1 MRIWFD
7 ILTPKQIMFFK
18 YFVERLKKDNHDI
31 LCTGREYRE
40 AKELALLKKINIKSI
55 GKHGGDNKFEKLN
68 ASTERAYLLSEII
81 NSFNPNLTVS
91 FSSPEAARVSF
102 GLGIKHFIFNDSP
115 HATAVAKL
123 TIPLVDRL
131 FCPWVIPFKEWTKF
145 GLEKDKITRY
155 RALDPIVWVKKE
167 LENINNQ
174 EVIKMKKSLN
184 IEEGKKVIL
193 IRPEEIKAS
202 YIADKKLKNSIEVIE
217 KIVNNF
223 SSKYNILILARYK
236 DQIDFYKERFEK
248 KIGTKVIETVTDG
261 MLLLRIADLFI
272 GAGGTMSAEAALIGK
287 PVISITPINFHVEN
301 YLIKTGLIKK
311 ISNSNTLNKYI
322 KSILSTEAQSI
333 NEKKSTFTNSI
344 SQQDKI
350 NKISRTITSNMEDP
364 IEIFKKFL
372 LDP

>member
-1 MRIWFD
+1 
-7 ILTPKQIMFFK
+7 MFFK

-31 LCTGREYRE
+31 LCTGRDYRE

-174 EVIKMKKSLN
+174 EVIKIKKSLN

-223 SSKYNILILARYK
+223 SDKYNILILARYK

-248 KIGTKVIETVTDG
+248 KIGTKVIEKVTDG

-311 ISNSNTLNKYI
+311 ISNSNTINKYI

-350 NKISRTITSNMEDP
+350 NKISQTITSNMEDP
-364 IEIFKKFL
+364 IEVFKKFL

>member
-102 GLGIKHFIFNDSP
+102 GLGIKHFNFNDSP

-223 SSKYNILILARYK
+223 SNKYNILILARYK

>member
-1 MRIWFD
+1 
-7 ILTPKQIMFFK
+7 MFFK

-31 LCTGREYRE
+31 LCTGRDYRE

-174 EVIKMKKSLN
+174 EVIKIKKSLN

-223 SSKYNILILARYK
+223 SDKYNILILARYK

-322 KSILSTEAQSI
+322 KNILSTEAQSI

-344 SQQDKI
+344 SQQDQI
-350 NKISRTITSNMEDP
+350 NKISQTITSNMEDP
-364 IEIFKKFL
+364 IEVFKKFL